1 MEVLRM
7 AKATKFL
14 LMTIV
19 ALLLLVPFGSVS
31 AAPQIRLTIVIGQ
44 QGPGAPVFQF
54 AEGLP
59 RLISRN
65 IPNVEATFQGLPAG
79 VLELQLIGA
88 KRADLA
94 LVLANQALRA
104 FRGEEEFTGSPIPA
118 YALTPLH
125 NAIYQ
130 LVTLEGTGI
139 STISDLRGKRV
150 AIRQPG
156 GPPEPERQVVRILQE
171 AGINPDQDIRKE
183 LLGLADAVTALRD
196 KRIDAIFWRGES
208 LPTPDVLALAT
219 TPGVRIKL
227 IPLDSVLPALQ
238 KKFGNLLFKVTILK
252 EFYPGITAN
261 VPTVGQA
268 ILLVV
273 HQDFD
278 ADLAYQITKLI
289 YEKRAELALLHKVA
303 QDITLIG
310 VAGRSPIPFH
320 PGAIRYFRERGV
332 EGF

>member
-1 MEVLRM
+1 M

-14 LMTIV
+14 LITLL

-31 AAPQIRLTIVIGQ
+31 AAPQIRLTIAIEQ
-44 QGPGAPVFQF
+44 EPPGTPVFQF
-54 AEGLP
+54 AAGIA
-59 RLISRN
+59 RLISQN
-65 IPNVEATFQGLPAG
+65 VPNVEATVQATPAG
-79 VLELQLIGA
+79 VLATGLIGA

-94 LVLANQALRA
+94 LVRANVPLRA
-104 FRGEEEFTGSPIPA
+104 FRGEEEFKGSPVPV
-118 YALTPLH
+118 YTLTPLH
-125 NAIYQ
+125 NSIYQ
-130 LVTLEGTGI
+130 LVTLEGTAI
-139 STISDLRGKRV
+139 NTIADLRGMRV

-156 GPPEPERQVVRILQE
+156 GPPDPERQVVRILQA

-183 LLGLADAVTALRD
+183 LLGLAEASAALRD
-196 KRIDAIFWRGES
+196 KKIDAFFWRGES
-208 LPTPDVLALAT
+208 LPTSDILALAT

-227 IPLDSVLPALQ
+227 IPLDAVLPALR
-238 KKFGNLLFKVTILK
+238 KEFGNLLFKVTILK
-252 EFYPGITAN
+252 EFYPGMTAN

-278 ADLAYQITKLI
+278 ADLAYQISKLI
-289 YEKRAELALLHKVA
+289 YERRADLALVHKAA

>member
-1 MEVLRM
+1 M
-7 AKATKFL
+7 AKATKSML
-14 LMTIV
+14 V
-19 ALLLLVPFGSVS
+19 ATLVLLLLMPFSGTS

-44 QGPGAPVFQF
+44 QPPANPVFQF
-54 AEGLP
+54 AGGLA

-65 IPNVEATFQGLPAG
+65 IPNVEATVQATPAG
-79 VLELQLIGA
+79 ALEMQLIGS

-104 FRGEEEFTGSPIPA
+104 FRGEEEFKGSPIPA

-150 AIRQPG
+150 AVRQPG

-171 AGINPDQDIRKE
+171 AGLNVDQDIRKE
-183 LLGLADAVTALRD
+183 LLGLPEAVAALRD
-196 KRIDAIFWRGES
+196 KRIDAFFWRGES
-208 LPTPDVLALAT
+208 LPTPDILALAT
-219 TPGVRIKL
+219 TPSIRIKL
-227 IPLDSVLPALQ
+227 IPLDPVLPALQ
-238 KKFGNLLFKVTILK
+238 KEFGNLLFKVTILK
-252 EFYPGITAN
+252 EFYPGLTAN
-261 VPTVGQA
+261 VPTIGQA
-268 ILLVV
+268 LLLVV

-289 YEKRAELALLHKVA
+289 YEKRADLAQAHKEA
-303 QDITLIG
+303 QNISLIG
-310 VAGRSPIPFH
+310 VASRSPIPFH
-320 PGAIRYFRERGV
+320 PGSIRYFKERGI

>member
-1 MEVLRM
+1 MCRM

-14 LMTIV
+14 LISIA
-19 ALLLLVPFGSVS
+19 ALLTLAPFGRAS
-31 AAPQIRLTIVIGQ
+31 AAPQIRLTIAIGQ
-44 QGPGAPVFQF
+44 QPPGNPVFQF
-54 AEGLP
+54 AAALA
-59 RLISRN
+59 RLISQN
-65 IPNVEATFQGLPAG
+65 ASNVEATVQATPAG
-79 VLELQLIGA
+79 ELEMRLIGA

-94 LVLANQALRA
+94 LVLANQGLRA
-104 FRGEEEFTGSPIPA
+104 FRGEEEFKGSPVPA

-125 NAIYQ
+125 NAIYH

-183 LLGLADAVTALRD
+183 LLGLADAVTGLRD
-196 KRIDAIFWRGES
+196 KKIDAFFWRGES
-208 LPTPDVLALAT
+208 LPTPDILALAT
-219 TPGVRIKL
+219 TPGVRIRL

-238 KKFGNLLFKVTILK
+238 KEFGNLLFKVTILK
-252 EFYPGITAN
+252 EFYPGMTAN

-268 ILLVV
+268 ILVVV

-278 ADLAYQITKLI
+278 ADLAYQISKLI
-289 YEKRAELALLHKVA
+289 YEKRADLALVHKAA

-320 PGAIRYFRERGV
+320 LGAVRYFRERAV
-332 EGF
+332 DGF

>member
-1 MEVLRM
+1 M

-14 LMTIV
+14 LIAIV

-31 AAPQIRLTIVIGQ
+31 AAPQIRLTIAIGQ
-44 QGPGAPVFQF
+44 QPPGNPIFQF
-54 AEGLP
+54 GDGLA

-65 IPNVEATFQGLPAG
+65 IPNVEATIQATPAAELEMRLLG
-79 VLELQLIGA
+79 V

-104 FRGEEEFTGSPIPA
+104 FRGEEEFKGSPVPA

-156 GPPEPERQVVRILQE
+156 GPPEPERQVVRILQA
-171 AGINPDQDIRKE
+171 AGINPDQDVRQE

-196 KRIDAIFWRGES
+196 KKIDAFFWRGES
-208 LPTPDVLALAT
+208 LPTPDIFALAT

-238 KKFGNLLFKVTILK
+238 KEFGNLLFKVTILK
-252 EFYPGITAN
+252 EFYPGMTAN

-268 ILLVV
+268 ILLAV
-273 HQDFD
+273 HHDFD

-289 YEKRAELALLHKVA
+289 YEKRADLALLHKVA
-303 QDITLIG
+303 QDISLIG

-320 PGAIRYFRERGV
+320 PGAVRYLRERGV

>member
-1 MEVLRM
+1 MGKVT
-7 AKATKFL
+7 KAL
-14 LMTIV
+14 LAAALV
-19 ALLLLVPFGSVS
+19 LLLLVPFSVVS

-44 QGPGAPVFQF
+44 QPAGTPISQFGA
-54 AEGLP
+54 GLA
-59 RLISRN
+59 RLISQN
-65 IPNVEATFQGLPAG
+65 IPNVEATLQATPAG
-79 VLELQLIGA
+79 VLEMQLIGA

-94 LVLANQALRA
+94 LVLANQAVRA
-104 FRGEEEFTGSPIPA
+104 FRGEEEFKDSSIPV

-139 STISDLRGKRV
+139 SAIEDLRGKRV

-156 GPPEPERQVVRILQE
+156 GPPEAERQVVRMLQ
-171 AGINPDQDIRKE
+171 AARINPDQDIRKE
-183 LLGLADAVTALRD
+183 LLSLPEAVAALRD
-196 KRIDAIFWRGES
+196 RRIDAFFWRGES

-238 KKFGNLLFKVTILK
+238 KEFGNLLFKVTILK
-252 EFYPGITAN
+252 EFYPGVAAN
-261 VPTVGQA
+261 VPTIGQA
-268 ILLVV
+268 LLLVV

-278 ADLAYQITKLI
+278 ASLAYQITKLI

-320 PGAIRYFRERGV
+320 SGAIRYFKERGI

>member
-1 MEVLRM
+1 M
-7 AKATKFL
+7 AKVTKFL
-14 LMTIV
+14 LIAIV
-19 ALLLLVPFGSVS
+19 VLLSLVPFGRVS
-31 AAPQIRLTIVIGQ
+31 AAPQIRLTIAIGPQ
-44 QGPGAPVFQF
+44 PPGNPVFQF
-54 AEGLP
+54 GGGLA
-59 RLISRN
+59 RLISQN
-65 IPNVEATFQGLPAG
+65 IPNVEATVQVTPAG
-79 VLELQLIGA
+79 PSELQLLGA
-88 KRADLA
+88 KRVDLA
-94 LVLANQALRA
+94 LVLAAQALRA
-104 FRGEEEFTGSPIPA
+104 FRGEEEFKGSPIPV
-118 YALTPLH
+118 YTLTPLH

-150 AIRQPG
+150 AVRQPG
-156 GPPEPERQVVRILQE
+156 AVPPDPERQVVRILQA

-183 LLGLADAVTALRD
+183 LLGLAEASAALRD
-196 KRIDAIFWRGES
+196 KKIDAFFWRSES
-208 LPTPDVLALAT
+208 LPTSDILALAT

-238 KKFGNLLFKVTILK
+238 KEFGNLLFKVTILK
-252 EFYPGITAN
+252 EFYPGMTAN
-261 VPTVGQA
+261 VPTVAQA
-268 ILLVV
+268 ILLVA

-278 ADLAYQITKLI
+278 ANLAYQITKLI
-289 YEKRAELALLHKVA
+289 YERRADLALLHKAA